1 MKWVF
6 RRLRLN
12 CLTAILPT
20 RHTSWMAASLFEVV
34 VEPNRRRI
42 LDLLRD
48 GDRSVGDLVDA
59 LDIAQPTV
67 SKHLK
72 ALREAG
78 LVVVRP
84 DAQKRWYQLRSEP
97 LRELDVWLEPYRA
110 AWSDRFDSL
119 ARHLDK
125 MEEL

>member
-1 MKWVF
+1 M
-6 RRLRLN
+6 
-12 CLTAILPT
+12 
-20 RHTSWMAASLFEVV
+20 HTGAMAATLFEVV

-48 GDRSVGDLVDA
+48 GDRSVNDLVDV

-84 DAQKRWYQLRSEP
+84 DAQRRWYQLRSEP
-97 LRELDVWLEPYRA
+97 LREIDAWLEPYRA
-110 AWSDRFDSL
+110 AWSARFDAL
-119 ARHLDK
+119 ARHLDQK
-125 MEEL
+125 EDR

>member
-1 MKWVF
+1 MRHARWV
-6 RRLRLN
+6 
-12 CLTAILPT
+12 PT
-20 RHTSWMAASLFEVV
+20 DLFEVV

-42 LDLLRD
+42 LDALRE
-48 GDRSVGDLVDA
+48 GDRSVGDLVDL

-84 DAQKRWYQLRSEP
+84 DAQRRWYQLRPEP
-97 LRELDVWLEPYRA
+97 LRELDAWIEPYRT
-110 AWSDRFDSL
+110 AWAERLDAL
-119 ARHLDK
+119 ARHLNRT
-125 MEEL
+125 EEK

>member
-1 MKWVF
+1 M
-6 RRLRLN
+6 
-12 CLTAILPT
+12 
-20 RHTSWMAASLFEVV
+20 SASLFEVV

-42 LDLLRD
+42 LDLLRA
-48 GDRSVGDLVDA
+48 GDRSVSDLVDA

-84 DAQKRWYQLRSEP
+84 DAQRRWYQLRSEP
-97 LRELDVWLEPYRA
+97 LRELDAWLEPYRA
-110 AWSDRFDSL
+110 AWSDRLDAL
-119 ARHLDK
+119 ARHLGQK
-125 MEEL
+125 EEQ

>member
-1 MKWVF
+1 M
-6 RRLRLN
+6 
-12 CLTAILPT
+12 TAILPAA
-20 RHTSWMAASLFEVV
+20 HTKHMATSLFEVV

-48 GDRSVGDLVDA
+48 GDRSVNDLVDV

-84 DAQKRWYQLRSEP
+84 VAQKRWYQLRSEP
-97 LRELDVWLEPYRA
+97 LRELDAWLEPYRA
-110 AWSDRFDSL
+110 AWSARFDAL
-119 ARHLDK
+119 ARHLDQK
-125 MEEL
+125 EDL

>member
-1 MKWVF
+1 MM
-6 RRLRLN
+6 
-12 CLTAILPT
+12 
-20 RHTSWMAASLFEVV
+20 HTSEMAPSLFEVV

-48 GDRSVGDLVDA
+48 GDRSVNDLVDV

-97 LRELDVWLEPYRA
+97 LRELDVWLAPYRA
-110 AWSDRFDSL
+110 AWSARFEAL

>member
-1 MKWVF
+1 MQGTFEV
-6 RRLRLN
+6 N
-12 CLTAILPT
+12 CLTAILPMRNT
-20 RHTSWMAASLFEVV
+20 RGVASNLFEVV

-42 LDLLRD
+42 LDLLRA
-48 GDRSVGDLVDA
+48 GDQSVSDLVKE

-84 DAQKRWYQLRSEP
+84 DAQRRWYQLRSEP
-97 LRELDVWLEPYRA
+97 LRELDAWLEPYRK
-110 AWSDRFDSL
+110 AWSDRFDAL
-119 ARHLDK
+119 ARHLDR
-125 MEEL
+125 MED

>member
-1 MKWVF
+1 M
-6 RRLRLN
+6 
-12 CLTAILPT
+12 
-20 RHTSWMAASLFEVV
+20 SASLFEVV

-42 LDLLRD
+42 LDLLRA
-48 GDRSVGDLVDA
+48 GDRSVSDLVGA

-84 DAQKRWYQLRSEP
+84 DAQRRWYQLRSEP
-97 LRELDVWLEPYRA
+97 LRELDAWLEPYRA
-110 AWSDRFDSL
+110 AWSDRFDAL
-119 ARHLDK
+119 ARHLDQK
-125 MEEL
+125 EEQ

>member
-1 MKWVF
+1 M
-6 RRLRLN
+6 
-12 CLTAILPT
+12 
-20 RHTSWMAASLFEVV
+20 SSSLFEVV

-42 LDLLRD
+42 LDLLRN
-48 GDRSVGDLVDA
+48 GDRSVSDLVDA

-84 DAQKRWYQLRSEP
+84 DAQRRWYQLRSEP
-97 LRELDVWLEPYRA
+97 LRELDAWLEPYRA
-110 AWSDRFDSL
+110 AWSDRFDAL
-119 ARHLDK
+119 ARHLEHKED
-125 MEEL
+125 L

>member
-1 MKWVF
+1 
-6 RRLRLN
+6 
-12 CLTAILPT
+12 
-20 RHTSWMAASLFEVV
+20 MAATLFEVV
-34 VEPNRRRI
+34 VAPNRRRI

-48 GDRSVGDLVDA
+48 GDRSVNDLVDV

-84 DAQKRWYQLRSEP
+84 DSPKAVVPADRNRCASSTRGSSRTEQHRQLAWTHWRVTWTKRRI
-97 LRELDVWLEPYRA
+97 D
-110 AWSDRFDSL
+110 
-119 ARHLDK
+119 DK
-125 MEEL
+125 PDKQ

>member
-1 MKWVF
+1 MVTVF
-6 RRLRLN
+6 E
-12 CLTAILPT
+12 A
-20 RHTSWMAASLFEVV
+20 V

-42 LDLLRD
+42 LDTLRG

-59 LDIAQPTV
+59 LGIAQPTV

-84 DAQKRWYQLRSEP
+84 EAQRRWYRLRPEP
-97 LRELDVWLEPYRA
+97 LQELDAWLTPYRR
-110 AWSDRFDSL
+110 AWADRLDAL
-119 ARHLDK
+119 ERHLDNGD
-125 MEEL
+125 